1 MYYYPYVYPY
11 PYYTNNPNYYSRYAP
26 MHANMDGTPLAYQN
40 YAYAYPS
47 YQNPF
52 YQTDDRSHL
61 KDYGGKPYVVNI
73 EEATEENE
81 TFRKAIWTGDHLQV
95 TVMSIPVGG
104 DVGLEVH
111 PNVDQFLRIEEG
123 EGITQMGNTKDNL
136 TFQRNV
142 YDDYAIMVPAGT
154 WHNITN
160 TGDKPLKLYSIY
172 GPPNH
177 PFGTVHRTQEEAME
191 MEGHYH

>member
-1 MYYYPYVYPY
+1 MYYYPYVNPY
-11 PYYTNNPNYYSRYAP
+11 PYYMNNPNYYSRYAP
-26 MHANMDGTPLAYQN
+26 MHANMDGAPLAYQN
-40 YAYAYPS
+40 FAYAYPA
-47 YQNPF
+47 YPNPF
-52 YQTDDRSHL
+52 YQVDDRSHL

-81 TFRKAIWTGDHLQV
+81 TFRTAIWTGDHLQV

-191 MEGHYH
+191 MEEHYH